1 MSGLI
6 VFDSLSA
13 ALRAGYHVYDRSEH
27 GYVVR
32 TLTDA
37 GYAMALVR
45 CRIGEIR

>member
-1 MSGLI
+1 MSGLL

-13 ALRAGYHVYDRSEH
+13 ALRAGYHVYDRSDR

-32 TLTDA
+32 TRTDA
-37 GYAMALVR
+37 GYAMALVH